1 MANQAKF
8 DRSTVRFT
16 LKETNK
22 GYFQFTLT
30 ENGKYGLDDIAEVL
44 AMMAKHPDEQFNQYQ
59 LWLNW
64 TDAPVVQG
72 LTTFSAVLKFAKA
85 KGTTAELVKTR
96 RPFPQVKIKLSRD
109 GGVSTGHKASKLRE
123 L

>member
-22 GYFQFTLT
+22 GYFQFVLA
-30 ENGKYGLDDIAEVL
+30 ENGKYGLDDIDSVL
-44 AMMAKHPDEQFNQYQ
+44 AVLAKYPDDTLNQYQ
-59 LWLNW
+59 IWLDW
-64 TDAPVVQG
+64 EGAPVQKTPVR
-72 LTTFSAVLKFAKA
+72 FDAIVKFAKA